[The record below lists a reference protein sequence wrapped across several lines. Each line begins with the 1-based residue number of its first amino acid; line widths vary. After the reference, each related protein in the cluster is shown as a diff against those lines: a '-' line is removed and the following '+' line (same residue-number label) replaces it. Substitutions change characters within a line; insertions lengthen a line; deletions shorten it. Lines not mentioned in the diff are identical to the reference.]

1 MAAQPLSWLGWLR
14 ATLASAL
21 RDQGALLM
29 LVAAPIIY
37 SFFYP
42 WPYATQALQR
52 VPVAIVDQ
60 DHSNLS
66 RQIIRFAQASPRL
79 QLRLVS
85 GDEAEVQAL
94 MAGREIEGYLLLP
107 PQLKRD
113 VARGQGVVLPVLAN
127 GAYFLTN
134 KVVLSG
140 FGEVLGTVSAGVELK
155 QLQARGQPPLQ
166 AAQSRSPLNLRLLPL
181 YNLSEGYGSYV
192 VPAVAV
198 LIIQQLLLIGTAL
211 WVGTWFE
218 QPRTEKNAD
227 SLWAWSA
234 RTAAFALFGLLS
246 AGWFFGLTFPFL
258 GYAHGGNP
266 FGTALLLLPFCW
278 GVAALGVALG
288 ALFADRER
296 AMQALLCTS
305 LPIAFLAG
313 FSWPRES
320 LPAAL
325 QTLGEAIPAVIGIQ
339 AFVRLNQMGAPLEGV
354 ASYGWALLAQALGF
368 SLLAAWAVG
377 RRSKA
382 ATLSRARQAPKA
394 P

>member
-1 MAAQPLSWLGWLR
+1 MASAANPQDKSWLGWLR
-14 ATLASAL
+14 ATLIGAL

-42 WPYATQALQR
+42 WPYSTQTLQR
-52 VPVAIVDQ
+52 VPVAIVDL

-66 RQIIRFAQASPRL
+66 RQISRFAQASPRL

-94 MAGREIEGYLLLP
+94 MARREIEGYLVLP
-107 PQLKRD
+107 AQLKRD
-113 VARGQGVVLPVLAN
+113 VARGQGVTLPVLAN

-166 AAQSRSPLNLRLLPL
+166 AAQSRSPLNVQLLPL

-218 QPRTEKNAD
+218 KPRAEKKAD

-234 RTAAFALFGLLS
+234 RTTAFALFGLLS
-246 AGWFFGLTFPFL
+246 AGWFFGLMFPFL

-325 QTLGEAIPAVIGIQ
+325 QSLGEAIPAVIGIQ
-339 AFVRLNQMGAPLEGV
+339 AFVRLNQMGAPLEAV

-368 SLLAAWAVG
+368 SLLAAWALG
-377 RRSKA
+377 RRRKA
-382 ATLSRARQAPKA
+382 ATIKA
-394 P
+394 G